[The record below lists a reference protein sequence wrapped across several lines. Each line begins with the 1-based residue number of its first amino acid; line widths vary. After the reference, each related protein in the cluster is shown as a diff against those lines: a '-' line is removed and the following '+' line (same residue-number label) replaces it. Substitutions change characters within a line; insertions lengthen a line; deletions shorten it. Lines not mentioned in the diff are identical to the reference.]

1 MRWCLGFVAMGLSL
15 MTACGGGTLTLSEH
29 SADMATLVET
39 LDSRLDAEAEKYN
52 SGSPTVEGLRS
63 YLAIRVDA
71 YRTAVDG
78 INATDPPD
86 QVEDLHQTF
95 AKIIGNLLTAEEERA
110 AFAHTVDSVEALP
123 LVWDGPESDAVR
135 AAEADAIVLCRA
147 AQTEFDATEQRE
159 ALADVPWMPSELKE
173 VVSIAF
179 DCP

>member
-1 MRWCLGFVAMGLSL
+1 MRWCLGFVAIGLSL
-15 MTACGGGTLTLSEH
+15 MTACGGGTLTLSEY

-78 INATDPPD
+78 INAADPPD

-123 LVWDGPESDAVR
+123 LVWDGPESDAVS

-159 ALADVPWMPSELKE
+159 ALVDVPWMPSELKE
-173 VVSIAF
+173 VVSIALN
-179 DCP
+179 CP